1 LPREIG
7 SCDTTQKSS
16 QIAQI
21 SVRVLLIILLLALS
35 SNKKTMDKRPWMEI
49 TEYAS
54 LAGCALGTLVAGITN
69 QMIYSTAPLTL
80 ALCLNTLNRNR
91 LRTDVNQIP
100 PAVDEVVFLKQQI
113 QEIQAKQLSLNNY
126 GTELAQKIAQQLNE
140 PTTIQRLRQIFQ
152 QSDKSQLSTS
162 DLEKLIAVQVNKA
175 VGEQSVTINH
185 FLPIIDKSILELKK
199 NLVVQVDKSVGA
211 QVGKFVDEVAK
222 INELLTNVKP
232 YDYQLIIDRSGSR
245 DVFLEAIEKTEHR
258 LILVCPWFKRY
269 GIDDKVLAA
278 FKALL
283 DKGGRVDIG
292 WGYLSDL
299 PRNYPFKYSQEISTA
314 DFLQAVKANNRKDM
328 YEALPDLEDLEKYS
342 DRFKLKL
349 LGTHEKFLVSDN
361 RFAMLGSHNFL
372 TSGVSK
378 REREIGLRTN
388 DSRIIEGLIERFDSA
403 PILNV
408 TLLH

>member
-1 LPREIG
+1 MAL
-7 SCDTTQKSS
+7 QKKSS

-35 SNKKTMDKRPWMEI
+35 SNKKTMDKRPLLEI

-54 LAGCALGTLVAGITN
+54 LAGCALGTLVAAITN
-69 QMIYSTAPLTL
+69 QIIYSTAPLTL

-175 VGEQSVTINH
+175 VGEQSVTISH

-199 NLVVQVDKSVGA
+199 LLVVQVDKTVGA

-232 YDYQLIIDRSGSR
+232 YDYQLVIDRSGSR
-245 DVFLEAIEKTEHR
+245 AAFLEAIKNTEHR
-258 LILVCPWFKRY
+258 LILVCPWLKRH
-269 GIDDKVLAA
+269 GLTPDVLAA

-283 DKGGRVDIG
+283 DKGCRIDIG

-299 PRNYPFKYSQEISTA
+299 PRNYPLKYPLRISRA
-314 DFLQAVKANNRKDM
+314 EFLQAVKANKKDLM
-328 YEALPDLEDLEKYS
+328 YEVFSDLEELENYS
-342 DRFKLKL
+342 DKFQLKL
-349 LGTHEKFLVSDN
+349 LGTHEKFWVSDD
-361 RFAMLGSHNFL
+361 RCAMLGSHNFL
-372 TSGVSK
+372 TSGNSK
-378 REREIGLRTN
+378 SEREIGIHTN
-388 DSRIIEGLIERFDSA
+388 DPRIVKGLSERFDSA
-403 PILNV
+403 PNLDVIWEV
-408 TLLH
+408 DF